1 MVIVHEEGCDVY
13 KRRNRSEEMGRLR
26 RIAEKAPP
34 NHFRQ
39 WGDER

>member
-26 RIAEKAPP
+26 CIAENAPS
-34 NHFRQ
+34 NLFRQ
-39 WGDER
+39 LG